1 MPSSERVPTVSV
13 VIPCYN
19 GGAYLDP
26 LLGSLDEQTFRDFE
40 VIIVDDGS
48 TDSQTSAKLASLD
61 PSIRVIHQS
70 NQGPGAAR
78 NTGIRAARAEF
89 ILAIDCDDC
98 MEPTFLEETVAA
110 ITAAGPR
117 CGFAFTHE
125 KKVGYREGLNHSYF
139 KLFDQLFINRVPSC
153 MLMRKQAWRD
163 VGGYDESFREGYEDW
178 EITVAFGHAGYGGVE
193 VPKVLFIYLN
203 RSDGLMMS
211 RSTHMHG
218 VLWARIRHKH
228 RELYRLPTL
237 LKLWWRDRAAP
248 GQLSLP
254 FALAVLAMV
263 TFLPDAW
270 FTALTHRHRL
280 RRNALPNEGPLKA

>member
-1 MPSSERVPTVSV
+1 MPSPEHVPAVSV
-13 VIPCYN
+13 VVPCYN
-19 GGAYLDP
+19 GGRYLDP
-26 LLGSLDEQTFRDFE
+26 LLESLKQQTFQDFE
-40 VIIVDDGS
+40 IIIVDDGS
-48 TDSQTSAKLASLD
+48 TDSETKTKLRSLD
-61 PSIRVIHQS
+61 AAVRVLHQD

-78 NTGIRAARAEF
+78 NTGIRDAKAEL
-89 ILAIDCDDC
+89 ILVIDCDDSI
-98 MEPTFLEETVAA
+98 EPIFLAETMAA

-117 CGFAFTHE
+117 CGFAFAHE
-125 KKVGYREGLNHSYF
+125 RKVGYREGLHLSYF

-153 MLMRKQAWRD
+153 MLIRKQAWRD

-178 EITVAFGHAGYGGVE
+178 EITVAFGHAGYGGVV

-211 RSTHMHG
+211 RSTHLHG

-280 RRNALPNEGPLKA
+280 RRNALPTEGPSKA